1 MFSLNFKSITD
12 LKFVLTSWW
21 KGQIYNKVY
30 LKSIRFLLNIN
41 GYENVLLLHLTGLR
55 AIKLSRQNLKKKH
68 QQQQRQLDSHADPQ
82 YSFVG
87 TKWSLLC
94 EKYFFKK

>member
-1 MFSLNFKSITD
+1 MFSLNFKSITN
-12 LKFVLTSWW
+12 LKFVRTSWW
-21 KGQIYNKVY
+21 KGHKVY
-30 LKSIRFLLNIN
+30 LKSIRVLLNIN

-68 QQQQRQLDSHADPQ
+68 QQRQRQLDSHADPQ

-87 TKWSLLC
+87 TKWNLLC

>member
-1 MFSLNFKSITD
+1 MFFLNFKSITD
-12 LKFVLTSWW
+12 SKFVLTSWW

-41 GYENVLLLHLTGLR
+41 GYENVLFLHLTGLR

>member
-12 LKFVLTSWW
+12 LKFVRTSWW

-55 AIKLSRQNLKKKH
+55 AIKLSRQNLKKNTNSNN
-68 QQQQRQLDSHADPQ
+68 DN
-82 YSFVG
+82 
-87 TKWSLLC
+87 
-94 EKYFFKK
+94 